1 MDRVSLIII
10 CSLAALAI
18 AIAWML
24 APQPL
29 SEIPAVE
36 AGQPI
41 ASLAP
46 CITATL
52 QALDAAGSITLVSD
66 YCFAPDEIPRG
77 GTALAPDL
85 ERILRS
91 GARLLLV
98 RSAAGLPHDELRRVG
113 TPVEL
118 PWSTVEEVATSIEI
132 IGSLVN
138 RQVAAVD
145 LARRMREALRSQATP
160 ESPRVLL
167 VIGDSF
173 DESGGLWVI
182 KPNSIHGA
190 VLEAAGCRN
199 AVTESMRGTP
209 QMSLERLHRID
220 PDIILHLVTGEDDS
234 SGTPEQLRRAYSA
247 LEGLQ
252 AVRRQKI
259 ARVIHPRI
267 LDEGPELIEL
277 VAAIRQQVEQ
287 LERGDP

>member
-52 QALDAAGSITLVSD
+52 QALDAAESITLVSD

-118 PWSTVEEVATSIEI
+118 PWSTVEGISYV
-132 IGSLVN
+132 GFPPPG
-138 RQVAAVD
+138 D
-145 LARRMREALRSQATP
+145 P
-160 ESPRVLL
+160 ES
-167 VIGDSF
+167 
-173 DESGGLWVI
+173 
-182 KPNSIHGA
+182 
-190 VLEAAGCRN
+190 
-199 AVTESMRGTP
+199 
-209 QMSLERLHRID
+209 
-220 PDIILHLVTGEDDS
+220 
-234 SGTPEQLRRAYSA
+234 
-247 LEGLQ
+247 
-252 AVRRQKI
+252 
-259 ARVIHPRI
+259 
-267 LDEGPELIEL
+267 ELITKSNMT
-277 VAAIRQQVEQ
+277 RK
-287 LERGDP
+287 